1 MRRLDLKKGEALPF
15 GETRAVLK
23 ANTHALACG
32 ITEAGLGGE
41 TSMCVRYRRGN
52 SRAEYSAEVVVIL

>member
-1 MRRLDLKKGEALPF
+1 MMRLDLKKGEALPF

-41 TSMCVRYRRGN
+41 KSMCGRYRRGN
-52 SRAEYSAEVVVIL
+52 SS